1 MATYTRK
8 EFLGFSAVLAGGA
21 GVAKLPVAAAQ
32 EPGAAEGPPDLV
44 VVNARVYTVDDALPR
59 AEAFAVR
66 GDRFVAVGSSD
77 DVRNLVGPGTE
88 VIDAE
93 GMTVTPGFID
103 THSHPSGVNE
113 LYGVNTNLRTV
124 AEIQR
129 ALRSKALDTPPGRW
143 VRGFMF
149 DDTKVVDGPLH
160 RTHLDEAVPD
170 HPVNVAHR
178 GGHTNWFN
186 SHAFELAGI
195 TRDTP
200 DPPDGRFARGPD
212 GELSGMVA
220 EHARDVFADV
230 GEREDLTEEE
240 QRTRAREGMAHIS
253 RLMTAAGLTTVHDAG
268 AGRGRLVAYQ
278 DARESGELRHRVYA
292 MVRGPYRDL
301 RAAGVYTGL
310 GDEWVRIGGV
320 KYGADGSASER
331 TMRMS
336 TPFEG
341 RPDDYGILTMS
352 QDDIHE
358 AVEEAHRSNWQV
370 GIHAN
375 GDVTIDMV
383 LNAYERV
390 LARWPHPDR
399 RHRIEHCSLVNPDLL
414 RRIRDTGSIPTPF
427 WTYVHFHGEKWRE
440 YGAEKMEWMFAHRSF
455 LDYDIPVAGASRL
468 HAGAVLAADGDSE
481 HGDPP
486 RLRRAGVGRQP
497 AGDGGRGAAHRHPE
511 RGAGVLRGRGQGL
524 DHRRQARRLRG
535 PRARPARRR
544 SRRHQEHRRRAHGGR
559 RADGARGVGGL
570 RRSAARLRPS
580 PACQRSSPW
589 GCATFRPSAR
599 RTRPAPS
606 QTPTPTPAN
615 DPASGGR
622 SSFPAGIGRPSWVSE
637 AGDVQPAV
645 EDLLNH
651 RRRDQEDQRPRDE
664 GRSLQ
669 PPAHRQ
675 GHPGPGTAE
684 SGEGS
689 GAAAAVRRRNTR
701 PSRPNP
707 AANPISRLAVTASVG
722 SVST

>member
-8 EFLGFSAVLAGGA
+8 EFLGLSAVLAGGA
-21 GVAKLPVAAAQ
+21 GASALPVAAAQ
-32 EPGAAEGPPDLV
+32 EPDRGESRQPDLA

-66 GDRFVAVGSSD
+66 AGRFVAVGSTD
-77 DVRNLVGPGTE
+77 DVRNLAGPDTD

-103 THSHPSGVNE
+103 AHSHPGGVNE

-129 ALRSKALDTPPGRW
+129 ALRAKALDTPPGRW

-186 SHAFELAGI
+186 SNAFALAGI
-195 TRDTP
+195 SRDTP

-220 EHARDVFADV
+220 EYARDVFSTV
-230 GEREDLTEEE
+230 GEREELTEEE
-240 QRTRAREGMAHIS
+240 QRTRAREGMAYIS

-268 AGRGRLVAYQ
+268 ASRGRLVAYQ
-278 DARESGELRHRVYA
+278 DAREAGELRHRVYA
-292 MVRGPYRDL
+292 MIRGPYRDL
-301 RAAGVYTGL
+301 RNAGISTGF

-352 QDDIHE
+352 QEEIHD
-358 AVEEAHRSNWQV
+358 AVEDAHRHNWQV

-414 RRIRDTGSIPTPF
+414 RRIRDTGTIPTPF
-427 WTYVHFHGEKWRE
+427 WTYIHFHGEKWRE
-440 YGAEKMEWMFAHRSF
+440 YGAAKMEWMFAHRSF
-455 LDYDIPVAGASRL
+455 LDYDIPVAGASDYTPGPFEPLMAMQSMVTRRDFDGQVWGASQRVTVDEALRIGTL
-468 HAGAVLAADGDSE
+468 HGARASYEEGDKGSITAGKLADFVILDRDPHDADPDDIKNIGIA
-481 HGDPP
+481 
-486 RLRRAGVGRQP
+486 RTVV
-497 AGDGGRGAAHRHPE
+497 GGRTVHTAA
-511 RGAGVLRGRGQGL
+511 
-524 DHRRQARRLRG
+524 
-535 PRARPARRR
+535 
-544 SRRHQEHRRRAHGGR
+544 
-559 RADGARGVGGL
+559 
-570 RRSAARLRPS
+570 
-580 PACQRSSPW
+580 
-589 GCATFRPSAR
+589 
-599 RTRPAPS
+599 
-606 QTPTPTPAN
+606 
-615 DPASGGR
+615 
-622 SSFPAGIGRPSWVSE
+622 
-637 AGDVQPAV
+637 
-645 EDLLNH
+645 
-651 RRRDQEDQRPRDE
+651 
-664 GRSLQ
+664 
-669 PPAHRQ
+669 
-675 GHPGPGTAE
+675 
-684 SGEGS
+684 
-689 GAAAAVRRRNTR
+689 
-701 PSRPNP
+701 
-707 AANPISRLAVTASVG
+707 
-722 SVST
+722 

>member
-1 MATYTRK
+1 MATCTRK
-8 EFLGFSAVLAGGA
+8 QFLNLGAVLAGGA
-21 GVAKLPVAAAQ
+21 AAAKLPVAAGQ
-32 EPGAAEGPPDLV
+32 EPAAAEGAPELA
-44 VVNARVYTVDDALPR
+44 VVNARVHTVDDALPR

-66 GDRFVAVGSSD
+66 RDRFVAVGAND
-77 DVRNLVGPGTE
+77 DVRNLVGPNTE

-113 LYGVNTNLRTV
+113 LYGVDTNLRTV

-129 ALRSKALDTPPGRW
+129 ALRTKALDTPPGRW

-220 EHARDVFADV
+220 EHARDVFATV

-253 RLMTAAGLTTVHDAG
+253 GLMTAAGLTTVHDAG

-278 DARESGELRHRVYA
+278 DAREAGELRHRVYA
-292 MVRGPYRDL
+292 MVRGPYENLRD
-301 RAAGVYTGL
+301 AGVYTGL

-320 KYGADGSASER
+320 KYSADGSASER
-331 TMRMS
+331 TMHMS

-358 AVEEAHRSNWQV
+358 AVEDAHRHNWQV

-427 WTYVHFHGEKWRE
+427 WTYVHFHGEKWRN
-440 YGAEKMEWMFAHRSF
+440 YGAERMEWMFAHRSF
-455 LDYDIPVAGASRL
+455 LDYDIPVAGASDYTPGPFSPLMAIQSMVTRRDFDGQVWGANQRVTVDEAL
-468 HAGAVLAADGDSE
+468 RIGTLNGARASYEERDKGSITAGKLADFVVLERDPHDADPDDIKNIAVV
-481 HGDPP
+481 
-486 RLRRAGVGRQP
+486 RTVV
-497 AGDGGRGAAHRHPE
+497 GGRTVHAA
-511 RGAGVLRGRGQGL
+511 
-524 DHRRQARRLRG
+524 
-535 PRARPARRR
+535 
-544 SRRHQEHRRRAHGGR
+544 
-559 RADGARGVGGL
+559 
-570 RRSAARLRPS
+570 
-580 PACQRSSPW
+580 
-589 GCATFRPSAR
+589 
-599 RTRPAPS
+599 
-606 QTPTPTPAN
+606 
-615 DPASGGR
+615 
-622 SSFPAGIGRPSWVSE
+622 
-637 AGDVQPAV
+637 
-645 EDLLNH
+645 
-651 RRRDQEDQRPRDE
+651 
-664 GRSLQ
+664 
-669 PPAHRQ
+669 
-675 GHPGPGTAE
+675 
-684 SGEGS
+684 
-689 GAAAAVRRRNTR
+689 
-701 PSRPNP
+701 
-707 AANPISRLAVTASVG
+707 
-722 SVST
+722 